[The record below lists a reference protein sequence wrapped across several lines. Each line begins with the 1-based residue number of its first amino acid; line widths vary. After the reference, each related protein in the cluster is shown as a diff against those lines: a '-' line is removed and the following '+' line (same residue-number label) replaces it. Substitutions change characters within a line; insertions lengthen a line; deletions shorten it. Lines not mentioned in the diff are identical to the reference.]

1 MTWKNLVR
9 SGLAIVALAGVSAQA
24 AEPITPRFSADPSP
38 HVFGGRY
45 YVYATDDA
53 SNSGTY
59 WDSTTWRLY
68 VSKDLKRWEDAGA
81 FMAVTTFKWA
91 RPDAKA
97 WAPEA
102 AYRNGRYYFYAPIG
116 GDKIGVAVGSRPE
129 GPFVDA
135 IGAPLVDK
143 ARDANAGA
151 EPIDPQ
157 VLIDDDGQAYL
168 VFGTRVPKIV
178 KLGADMISLA
188 GPIQDL
194 VITGFPANDPKKKYG
209 EAPFL
214 HKRNGLYYFSF
225 STGWPGQ
232 IAYAVS
238 KSPMGPYNYKGV
250 ILDYRTIS
258 TNHQAIIEADGRSW
272 LFYHDNLLPGGGD
285 HRRSITLA
293 PLTYGPDGAINEV
306 KP

>member
-1 MTWKNLVR
+1 MTWRNILR
-9 SGLAIVALAGVSAQA
+9 SGLAVVALAGVPAYA
-24 AEPITPRFSADPSP
+24 AEPISSRFSADPSP
-38 HVFGGRY
+38 HVFEGRY

-68 VSKDLKRWEDAGA
+68 VSKDLKAWEDAGA

-102 AYRNGRYYFYAPIG
+102 AHRNGRYYFYAPIG
-116 GDKIGVAVGSRPE
+116 GDKIGVAVASRPE

-157 VLIDDDGQAYL
+157 VLVDGDGQAYL

-194 VITGFPANDPKKKYG
+194 VITGFPSDDPKKKYG

-232 IAYAVS
+232 IVYAVS
-238 KSPMGPYNYKGV
+238 KSPMGPYAYKGV
-250 ILDYRTIS
+250 ILDYLKIS
-258 TNHQAIIEADGRSW
+258 TNHQAILEAEGRSW

-293 PLTYGPDGAINEV
+293 PLTYAPDGAIIQV

>member
-1 MTWKNLVR
+1 MTWRNILR
-9 SGLAIVALAGVSAQA
+9 SGLAIAALATLPAHA
-24 AEPITPRFSADPSP
+24 AEPISQRFSADPSP

-68 VSKDLKRWEDAGA
+68 VSKDLKAWNDAGA
-81 FMAVTTFKWA
+81 FMAVTAFKWA

-102 AYRNGRYYFYAPIG
+102 AHRNGRYYFYAPVG
-116 GDKIGVAVGSRPE
+116 GDKIGVAVASRPE

-188 GPIQDL
+188 GPIQDIT
-194 VITGFPANDPKKKYG
+194 ITGFPADDPKKKYG

-232 IAYAVS
+232 IVYGVS
-238 KSPMGPYNYKGV
+238 KTPMGPYAYKGV
-250 ILDYRTIS
+250 ILDYLKIS
-258 TNHQAIIEADGRSW
+258 TNHQAILEAEGRSW

-293 PLTYGPDGAINEV
+293 PLTYTPDGAINEV

>member
-1 MTWKNLVR
+1 MTWRNILR
-9 SGLAIVALAGVSAQA
+9 SGLAVAALASLPAYA

-38 HVFGGRY
+38 HAFGGRY

-68 VSKDLKRWEDAGA
+68 TSKDLKRWDDAGA
-81 FMAVTTFKWA
+81 FMAVTAFKWA

-102 AYRNGRYYFYAPIG
+102 AHHNGRYYFYAPVG
-116 GDKIGVAVGSRPE
+116 GDKIGVAVASRPE

-178 KLGADMISLA
+178 RLGADMISLA

-194 VITGFPANDPKKKYG
+194 VITGFPADDPKKKYG

-232 IAYAVS
+232 IVYAVA
-238 KSPMGPYNYKGV
+238 KSPMGPYAYKGV
-250 ILDYRTIS
+250 ILDYRKIS
-258 TNHQAIIEADGRSW
+258 TNHQAIMEAEGRSW

-293 PLTYGPDGAINEV
+293 PLTYAPDGAINEV

>member
-1 MTWKNLVR
+1 MTWRNILR
-9 SGLAIVALAGVSAQA
+9 SGLVVAALAALPAHA
-24 AEPITPRFSADPSP
+24 AEPISPRFSADPSA
-38 HVFGGRY
+38 HVFDGRY

-68 VSKDLKRWEDAGA
+68 VSKDLKAWKDAGA
-81 FMAVTTFKWA
+81 FMAVTAFKWA

-102 AYRNGRYYFYAPIG
+102 AHRNGRYYFYAPVG
-116 GDKIGVAVGSRPE
+116 GDKIGVAVASRPE

-157 VLIDDDGQAYL
+157 VLVDDDGQAYL

-194 VITGFPANDPKKKYG
+194 TITGFPADDPKKKYG

-232 IAYAVS
+232 IVYAVA
-238 KSPMGPYNYKGV
+238 KSPMGPYAYKGV
-250 ILDYRTIS
+250 ILDYLKIS
-258 TNHQAIIEADGRSW
+258 TNHQAILEAEGRSW
-272 LFYHDNLLPGGGD
+272 LFYHDTLLPGGGD
-285 HRRSITLA
+285 HRRSITVA
-293 PLTYGPDGAINEV
+293 PLTYAPDGAINEV

>member
-1 MTWKNLVR
+1 MTWKNILR
-9 SGLAIVALAGVSAQA
+9 SALATALLAGLPAHA
-24 AEPITPRFSADPSP
+24 AEPITSRFSADPSP
-38 HVFGGRY
+38 HVFDGRY

-68 VSKDLKRWEDAGA
+68 VSKDLKRWKDEGA
-81 FMAVTTFKWA
+81 FLSVTAFKWA

-102 AYRNGRYYFYAPIG
+102 AYRNGRYYFYAPVG
-116 GDKIGVAVGSRPE
+116 GDKIGVAVASRPE

-135 IGAPLVDK
+135 LGAPLVDK

-157 VLIDDDGQAYL
+157 VLVDDDGQAYL

-194 VITGFPANDPKKKYG
+194 VITGFPADDAKKKYG

-232 IAYAVS
+232 IVYAVA
-238 KSPMGPYNYKGV
+238 KTPMGPYAYKGV

-258 TNHQAIIEADGRSW
+258 TNHQAILEADGRSW

-285 HRRSITLA
+285 HRRSIAVA
-293 PLTYGPDGAINEV
+293 PLTYAPDGAINEV